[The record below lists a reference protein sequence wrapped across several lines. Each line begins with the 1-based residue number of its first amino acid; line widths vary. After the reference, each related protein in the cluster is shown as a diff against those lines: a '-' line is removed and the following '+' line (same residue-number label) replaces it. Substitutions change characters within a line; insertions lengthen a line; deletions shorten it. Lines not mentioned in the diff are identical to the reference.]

1 MLLVVTAVVREMQIK
16 TILRYNCKSFKKVK
30 LKRWTTS
37 NVARGACT
45 RERKNQ
51 AIG

>member
-1 MLLVVTAVVREMQIK
+1 MLLVVREMQIE
-16 TILRYNCKSFKKVK
+16 TIMRYNCKSFKKVK
-30 LKRWTTS
+30 LKIWTTS

-51 AIG
+51 AID